1 MGYVMG
7 VDAGGTKS
15 HLVLMDL
22 QGNPTGSA
30 VWGTLNHEMM
40 PDSFPQFARELS
52 SFVHA
57 GLAPLNLTTADIDC
71 AVFGVAGA
79 DTEEQ
84 HAIIGG
90 IIKDLGFP
98 NWHLYNDAFLGI
110 PAGSPD
116 GTGICAINGTGATL
130 AGIDAKGRRMQ
141 IGGIGAFSD
150 DRAGA
155 GQLGRY
161 VLSAVYTSL
170 FRSGRQTALAG
181 RLFDILGI
189 QDKADYV
196 EALTQKIAK
205 EQLDI
210 AQLNRLLF
218 ECGEK
223 GDEVSLAI
231 LYDSAENY
239 SGAIRC
245 MVKELEFPEDEEVHV
260 TLAGSVFV
268 KERSPLLRDMLM
280 HITQEAMPE
289 QCFSFTVLD
298 IPPVGGAVLWGFEK
312 LHLHSLR
319 ETVHQGLV
327 RMQI

>member
-15 HLVLMDL
+15 HLVLFDL
-22 QGNPTGSA
+22 QGNLAGTA

-40 PDSFPQFARELS
+40 PDSFPQFARELG
-52 SFVHA
+52 SFVQA
-57 GLAPLNLTTADIDC
+57 GLAPRNLSPADIAC

-90 IIKDLGFP
+90 IIRDLGFP

-130 AGIDAKGRRMQ
+130 AGIDASGRKMQ
-141 IGGIGAFSD
+141 IGGIGDYSD

-161 VLSAVYTSL
+161 VLSAVYSSL
-170 FRSGRQTALAG
+170 YRSGPQTALAG

-189 QDKADYV
+189 SDKADYV
-196 EALTQKIAK
+196 EALTRKIARD
-205 EQLDI
+205 EVDV

-218 ECGEK
+218 ECGDK
-223 GDEVSLAI
+223 GDAVSLAI
-231 LYDSAENY
+231 LMDTAENY

-245 MVKELEFPEDEEVHV
+245 MARELDFPLDKEVHV

-280 HITQEAMPE
+280 RITREAMPE
-289 QCFSFTVLD
+289 RHFAFTVLD

-312 LHLHSLR
+312 LRLHSLR

-327 RMQI
+327 GMRI